1 MASMSCQ
8 LQARIPI
15 RVSPC
20 GASGRRSSPRP
31 GYILRVFP
39 LVRGESSMETPRDG
53 SYSSAG
59 HLQAQPGLMPEVGQL
74 SAGQAGRTGS
84 AHSE

>member
-1 MASMSCQ
+1 
-8 LQARIPI
+8 
-15 RVSPC
+15 
-20 GASGRRSSPRP
+20 
-31 GYILRVFP
+31 
-39 LVRGESSMETPRDG
+39 METPRDG